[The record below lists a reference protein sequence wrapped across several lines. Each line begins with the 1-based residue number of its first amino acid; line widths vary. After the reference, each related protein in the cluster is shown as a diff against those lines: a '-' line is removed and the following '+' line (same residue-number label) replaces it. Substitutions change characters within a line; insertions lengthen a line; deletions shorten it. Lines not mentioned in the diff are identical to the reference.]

1 MSDGAGLARED
12 LVAEI
17 DISNNEA
24 SRLVATTVSDGA
36 ELAREDHR
44 SCRQFRMRV
53 ACFLSPVCLERIR
66 KRLHGGLVATAG
78 VERWRGA

>member
-1 MSDGAGLARED
+1 VSDGAGLARED

-24 SRLVATTVSDGA
+24 SRLVAATVSDGA

-44 SCRQFRMRV
+44 SCR
-53 ACFLSPVCLERIR
+53 
-66 KRLHGGLVATAG
+66 
-78 VERWRGA
+78 